1 MKMQEVRSIAVS
13 WGVDARIGRSKR
25 DVIRDIQIR
34 EGYSPCFGTRE
45 SCDNDCMWKADCL
58 DKKSK

>member
-13 WGVDARIGRSKR
+13 WGVDARIGRSKQ

-34 EGYSPCFGTRE
+34 EGYSPCFGTRT
-45 SCDNDCMWKADCL
+45 SCHNDCVWKTDCL
-58 DKKSK
+58 DKKK